1 MTEAAETEAIAIQR
15 PNRWRRRLMLLGPA
29 VVLVGAI
36 WVYLSGGR
44 YESTENAQ
52 VQAAML
58 AVSPAINGRVDR
70 VAVRENQS
78 VRAGDVLFTLG
89 SRGIAAAVSEAE
101 AELFD
106 ARTDIASRQADY
118 QQAQAEL
125 KAAEARLVFAR
136 SEAARQQAL
145 QREGIASASQVDA
158 AITAARTAVDAIA
171 AARARAESLAAALSG
186 SVGAPADV
194 QPDVRRAAAKLERA
208 RSTFDDTVLRAPFDG
223 TVTKVNQLQPG
234 SYVTAGRPV
243 FMLTG
248 KRFWVMANFKENQLR
263 HMRVGQR
270 AAITVDAYPGFEMKG
285 RVASFSPGTG
295 SSFSILPAE
304 NATGNWVKVV
314 QRLPVEISIDSVP
327 AGLPLSVGLSAEVT
341 VDTGHRRSLFGSDE
355 AGAAAK

>member
-1 MTEAAETEAIAIQR
+1 MTEATESPA
-15 PNRWRRRLMLLGPA
+15 PVVYHPPRWRRPLMLLGPA
-29 VVLVGAI
+29 VILAGAA
-36 WVYLSGGR
+36 WAYLSGGR

-58 AVSPAINGRVDR
+58 AVAPAINGRVEQ
-70 VAVRENQS
+70 VAVRENQA
-78 VRAGDVLFTLG
+78 VRSGDLLFTLT

-101 AELFD
+101 AELSD
-106 ARTDIASRQADY
+106 ARTDIASQQADY
-118 QQAQAEL
+118 QQALADL
-125 KAAEARLVFAR
+125 KAAEARLAFAR

-145 QREGIASASQVDA
+145 QSEGIASASQVDA
-158 AITAARTAVDAIA
+158 AVTSARTAADAIA

-186 SVGAPADV
+186 KVGAPADV

-208 RSTFDDTVLRAPFDG
+208 RSTLDDTILRAPFDG
-223 TVTKVNQLQPG
+223 IVTKVNQLQPG

-270 AAITVDAYPGFEMKG
+270 ATITVDAYPDFEMKG

-295 SSFSILPAE
+295 SSFSVLPAE

-314 QRLPVEISIDSVP
+314 QRLPVEISIDAVP

-341 VDTGHRRSLFGSDE
+341 VDTGHRRSLFGSDD
-355 AGAAAK
+355 AGSAEK